1 MCLILFAYRIHPE
14 FKLILAANRDEFYDR
29 PALPLGVWQDRPHIL
44 AGRDLR
50 GGGTWLGVTR
60 TGRFAAITNYRDP
73 ASVKPN
79 APSRGL
85 LLTDYLISDSPPET
99 YLNNISQNA
108 QQYNGFNLL
117 IGNATELY
125 YYSNRE
131 GAVKCLEPGLYG
143 LSNHL
148 LNTAWPK
155 VARGK
160 NSLKKLLQNKNGV
173 GPEQVFQLLFD
184 KSTPPAEQLPDTGV
198 GLRKEKMLSPMF
210 ISSKGYGTRSSS
222 VLLMSHSGQISFAER
237 SYTPSTYLPPKSY
250 TRQFHFSVDF
260 IFSHQASRS
269 LMVFS

>member
-29 PALPLGVWQDRPHIL
+29 PSLPLGFWQDHPQIL
-44 AGRDLR
+44 AGRDER

-60 TGRFAAITNYRDP
+60 NGRFTAITNYRDP
-73 ASVKPN
+73 ASLQAN
-79 APSRGL
+79 APSRGK
-85 LLTDYLISDSPPET
+85 LLTDYLVSDASPEA
-99 YLNNISQNA
+99 YLNGIRHNA
-108 QQYNGFNLL
+108 APYNGFNLL
-117 IGNATELY
+117 TGDTNHLF

-131 GAVKCLEPGLYG
+131 GSVRRIEPGLYG

-155 VARGK
+155 VTRGK
-160 NSLKKLLQNKNGV
+160 NALKKLISEKNGV
-173 GPEQVFQLLFD
+173 TPERIFQLLFD
-184 KSTPPAEQLPDTGV
+184 RTKPPAAQLPDTGV

-210 ISSKGYGTRSSS
+210 IASKGYGTRSSS
-222 VLLMSHSGQISFAER
+222 VLLMAHSGRISFAER
-237 SYTPSTYLPPKSY
+237 SYSPLAYFQPRAHSRL
-250 TRQFHFSVDF
+250 FHFAVDF